1 MLISVSKNDLEFLM
15 EALVNEIT
23 MLRED
28 DPFVIKSRKLLDK
41 LDEKINKEEE
51 NKKKKDAQDKRF
63 VK

>member
-15 EALVNEIT
+15 EALVNEII

-41 LDEKINKEEE
+41 LDEKITKEEE
-51 NKKKKDAQDKRF
+51 NKEKGYTR
-63 VK
+63 